1 MFKQQI
7 TTFEAVLGA
16 STQTPSSGIST
27 TLSMYSENPITLF
40 SNLSSTYVSGS
51 VAQTT
56 GFSTW
61 EKLNGQN
68 YFLWSQS
75 AKMILEGQCKFGFLI
90 GEVYRPP
97 LVIPRNEMDLCRE
110 IVLNC
115 PSDGIQ
121 HFGLEEVDRICDF
134 LAGLNLKLDVVRGHI
149 LGRMPISSLMEV
161 CFEVCLEEDRMSAM
175 NILTTPAID
184 SAAFSARSYTHDSGK
199 KCPPNDKQNSGQ
211 AYVSESIG
219 TSQPFGLTENQ
230 NDPSLSTLGAIAQSG
245 SSESFVSYVPCAGNK
260 KISIAD
266 GLELGRMIGTI

>member
-1 MFKQQI
+1 MQDLSQGTTQQQLAMFKQQI

-97 LVIPRNEMDLCRE
+97 LVIPRNGSRKGR
-110 IVLNC
+110 II
-115 PSDGIQ
+115 S
-121 HFGLEEVDRICDF
+121 FG
-134 LAGLNLKLDVVRGHI
+134 
-149 LGRMPISSLMEV
+149 
-161 CFEVCLEEDRMSAM
+161 
-175 NILTTPAID
+175 
-184 SAAFSARSYTHDSGK
+184 
-199 KCPPNDKQNSGQ
+199 
-211 AYVSESIG
+211 
-219 TSQPFGLTENQ
+219 
-230 NDPSLSTLGAIAQSG
+230 
-245 SSESFVSYVPCAGNK
+245 PC
-260 KISIAD
+260 
-266 GLELGRMIGTI
+266 